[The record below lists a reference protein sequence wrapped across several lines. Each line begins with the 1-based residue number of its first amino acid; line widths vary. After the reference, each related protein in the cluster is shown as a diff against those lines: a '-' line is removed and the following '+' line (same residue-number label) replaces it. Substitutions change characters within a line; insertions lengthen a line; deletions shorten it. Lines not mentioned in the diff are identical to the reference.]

1 VVWRDNGRQHPTQIN
16 SGLGFGYANCGD
28 FWNFVFAEIRVDR
41 IRYVVL
47 VIVAVDDVDDVD
59 DDLLVFL

>member
-1 VVWRDNGRQHPTQIN
+1 
-16 SGLGFGYANCGD
+16 LGFGYANCGD